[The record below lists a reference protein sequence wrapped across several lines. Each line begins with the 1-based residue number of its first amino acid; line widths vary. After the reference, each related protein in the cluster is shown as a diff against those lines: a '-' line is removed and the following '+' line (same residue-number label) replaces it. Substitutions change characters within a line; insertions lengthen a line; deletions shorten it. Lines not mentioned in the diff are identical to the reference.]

1 MVDIDV
7 DRLERMIR
15 ATVRKEIRSLDR
27 RTNGAISRAVLGSL
41 ASDEGTALAGAAL
54 RDGDE
59 DSDLEL
65 FEQYG
70 FTSAPLA
77 GAEGVGLTVGGDSSH
92 RVLVCVGDRRHRPT
106 DLEAGE
112 VAVYRNA
119 AGHRILLKADGAVEV
134 RAADEAGAVIE
145 LRADGNVVVTPGPGG
160 KVLAGGEGASSAVSL
175 ADYVDD
181 RIATLQ
187 AAFDG
192 HVHPGVTVG
201 MGSTAVTPSIVGPLA
216 PTGATKVNA
225 E

>member
-15 ATVRKEIRSLDR
+15 AVVRKELRSLDR

-41 ASDEGTALAGAAL
+41 ASDEGTALAGATM

-59 DSDLEL
+59 DTGVEL

-92 RVLVCVGDRRHRPT
+92 RLLVCVGDRRHRPT

-112 VAVYRNA
+112 VAIYRNA
-119 AGHRILLKADGAVEV
+119 TGHRIWLKADGSVEV
-134 RAADEAGAVIE
+134 RAADDAGASIE

-160 KVLAGGEGASSAVSL
+160 KVLAGGEAASSAVALAPPIEARDAALVAAITGWVPAPNDGGGALKAAL
-175 ADYVDD
+175 ADWLADD
-181 RIATLQ
+181 FAVG
-187 AAFDG
+187 AA
-192 HVHPGVTVG
+192 
-201 MGSTAVTPSIVGPLA
+201 
-216 PTGATKVNA
+216 KVNA